1 MLSTLTY
8 LQFHALFVVPVVAGL
23 ALTAT
28 YRLGNR
34 RDVLTGTAILA
45 GLALVYT
52 TPWDGAL
59 IRRGVWW
66 YGDGAVLVRF
76 WSIPLGEYL
85 FFVLQTAMVGLWVAR
100 FRVDTERQLATPMRT
115 RLVGLAAAL
124 VVVLSGLVLLR
135 SDSGLYLGSLLVW
148 SGPILAIQWAFGWQF
163 LAKEWRTVGG
173 ATLVPAA
180 YLCGIDSVAIRLG
193 VWTLSKQYTTGYT
206 IPLLDLP
213 IEEAV
218 FFFLTTLFVVQGVV
232 LYIWLRDRWE

>member
-28 YRLGNR
+28 YRLGSR
-34 RDVLTGTAILA
+34 RDVLTGTAILT

-66 YGDGAVLVRF
+66 YGDGAVLLRF

-85 FFVLQTAMVGLWVAR
+85 FFILQTAMVGLWVAR
-100 FRVDTERQLATPMRT
+100 FRVDTERPLATQTRT
-115 RLVGLAAAL
+115 RLVGLAVAL
-124 VVVLSGLVLLR
+124 VVVLSGLALLR

-148 SGPILAIQWAFGWQF
+148 SGPILAIQWLFGWHF
-163 LAKEWRTVGG
+163 LVGEWRTVSV
-173 ATLVPAA
+173 ATLVPMA
-180 YLCGIDSVAIRLG
+180 YLCGIDSIAIRLG
-193 VWTLSKQYTTGYT
+193 VWTISKQYTTGYT
-206 IPLLDLP
+206 VPLLDLP

-232 LYIWLRDRWE
+232 LYVWLRDRWE

>member
-1 MLSTLTY
+1 MVPTLTY

-28 YRLGNR
+28 YRLGSR
-34 RDVLTGTAILA
+34 RDTLTGTAILT

-59 IRRGVWW
+59 IRHGVWW

-100 FRVDTERQLATPMRT
+100 FRVDTERPLATPLRT
-115 RLVGLAAAL
+115 RLVGFAAAL
-124 VVVLSGLVLLR
+124 VVVLVGLALLR

-148 SGPILAIQWAFGWQF
+148 SGPILAIQWLFGWRF
-163 LAKEWRTVGG
+163 LVAEWRTVVG
-173 ATLVPAA
+173 ATLAPTA

-193 VWTLSKQYTTGYT
+193 VWTLSDQFTTGYV
-206 IPLLDLP
+206 IPLLGLP

-232 LYIWLRDRWE
+232 LYVWLVDRWN

>member
-1 MLSTLTY
+1 MLPTLTY

-28 YRLGNR
+28 YRLGSR
-34 RDVLTGTAILA
+34 RDILTGTAILA

-66 YGDGAVLVRF
+66 YGDGTVLARF

-85 FFVLQTAMVGLWVAR
+85 FFLLQTAMVGLWVAR
-100 FRVDTERQLATPMRT
+100 FRVDTDRPLATPLRT
-115 RLVGLAAAL
+115 RLVGFAAAL
-124 VVVLSGLVLLR
+124 VVALAGLALLR
-135 SDSGLYLGSLLVW
+135 SDSGLYLGSLLAW
-148 SGPILAIQWAFGWQF
+148 SGPILAIQWLFGWHY
-163 LAKEWRTVGG
+163 LVGEWRTVGG
-173 ATLVPAA
+173 ATLVPTL
-180 YLCGIDSVAIRLG
+180 YLCGIDSVAIQLG
-193 VWTLSKQYTTGYT
+193 IWTISKQYTTGYA

-232 LYIWLRDRWE
+232 LYSWLMDRWE